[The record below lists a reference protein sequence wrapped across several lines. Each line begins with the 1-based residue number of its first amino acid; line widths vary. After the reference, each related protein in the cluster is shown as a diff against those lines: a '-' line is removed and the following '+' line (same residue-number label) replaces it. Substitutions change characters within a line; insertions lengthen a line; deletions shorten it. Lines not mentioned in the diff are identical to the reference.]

1 MAIYEL
7 ADGATIE
14 QAIIPNASRP
24 CSTSGF
30 GRDDDPSTVAAHGNA
45 CDTTAARIGPP
56 PSRGLAERG
65 QFVPAKESAV
75 SLPLSGIKIVDFC
88 TLLAGP
94 FASMMLAEQ
103 GADVIK
109 IEAPSGDNA
118 RNIGR
123 IPDSDLSLTFLA
135 FNRNK
140 RSVVLDITTP
150 EGLAAAHRLC
160 EWADVI
166 ITNMRVNTR
175 RRRGFTYEQ
184 LSAINP
190 RLIYVSLTGYGDE
203 GPEANLPGADITV
216 QARIGDIAERQLA
229 DQPPPPHTQLY
240 HIDMGTSLMTAY
252 AVAIALIQRQQ
263 SGQGQKIETS
273 LLQTGLALHA
283 VQLTRVVGQDGR
295 FGGPVTG
302 LPISY
307 ECGDGRWILSQHIN
321 LDRRWDE
328 MCEALGLDEV
338 ARDPRFVTLEGR
350 QQHTVEIAAILS
362 RTFRTK
368 PAVDWERLLKS
379 KEHMMSMVRTIDEL
393 FDDVQVVANGM
404 MTQFEQPGAGQVVGL
419 APSFRMAST
428 ADTPWFRRP
437 APHVGQH
444 TDEVLREVGYTDAA
458 ITDLRAR
465 GAVAG

>member
-1 MAIYEL
+1 M
-7 ADGATIE
+7 
-14 QAIIPNASRP
+14 P
-24 CSTSGF
+24 
-30 GRDDDPSTVAAHGNA
+30 
-45 CDTTAARIGPP
+45 
-56 PSRGLAERG
+56 
-65 QFVPAKESAV
+65 
-75 SLPLSGIKIVDFC
+75 LPLSGIKIVDFC

-94 FASMMLAEQ
+94 FASMMLADQ
-103 GADVIK
+103 GAEVIK

-123 IPDSDLSLTFLA
+123 RPGSDLSLTYLA

-166 ITNMRVNTR
+166 ITNMRVDTR

-203 GPEANLPGADITV
+203 GPEANLGGADITV
-216 QARIGDIAERQLA
+216 QARIGDIAGRQLEG
-229 DQPPPPHTQLY
+229 QPPPTHTLLY

-252 AVAIALIQRQQ
+252 AVGMALIQRQQ
-263 SGQGQKIETS
+263 TGEGQKVETS

-283 VQLTRVVGQDGR
+283 VQLTRVAGDDDR
-295 FGGPVTG
+295 FGCQPTG

-328 MCEALGLDEV
+328 LCEALGLEEM
-338 ARDPRFVTLEGR
+338 ARDPRFATLQGR
-350 QQHTVEIAAILS
+350 QEHWQDIASILS
-362 RTFRTK
+362 RTFKTK
-368 PAVDWERLLKS
+368 PAAEWERLLKAR
-379 KEHMMSMVRTIDEL
+379 EHMMSMVRTIDEL

-404 MTQFEQPGAGQVVGL
+404 ITQFDQPGAGQVIGL

-428 ADTPWFRRP
+428 ADTPWFRRH
-437 APHVGQH
+437 APLLGEH
-444 TDEVLREVGYTDAA
+444 TDEVLRELGYTDAA
-458 ITDLRAR
+458 IADMHAS
-465 GAVAG
+465 GVAGR